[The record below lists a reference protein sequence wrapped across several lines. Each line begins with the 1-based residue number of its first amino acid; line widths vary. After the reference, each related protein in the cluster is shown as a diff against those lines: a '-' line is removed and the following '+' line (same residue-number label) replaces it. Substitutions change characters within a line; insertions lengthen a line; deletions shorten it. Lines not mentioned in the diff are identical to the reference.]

1 MAALSRLLTVL
12 LSLHVAASTL
22 RSPASQGRLRYE
34 TAGEIE
40 WFSDQTVASLAAPL
54 GSLAVRKEW
63 RLRAAAML
71 AAVRTSEWSG
81 EARGEARSVLDL
93 GDPAAGRAVERV
105 RAFSEPRP
113 RASL

>member
-22 RSPASQGRLRYE
+22 HSPASQGRLRYE
-34 TAGEIE
+34 TAGELE

-105 RAFSEPRP
+105 RAFSEPSP